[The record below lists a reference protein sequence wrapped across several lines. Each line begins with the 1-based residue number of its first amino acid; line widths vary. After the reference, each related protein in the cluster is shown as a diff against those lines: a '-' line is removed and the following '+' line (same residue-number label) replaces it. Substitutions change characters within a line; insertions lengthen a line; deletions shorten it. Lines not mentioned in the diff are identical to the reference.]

1 VSKTDY
7 ILLGMDNEHD
17 VLLFRHSAHEASVVA
32 NIMWL
37 CTEEQIHGYFDEGG
51 IYADR
56 AICPLPSLL
65 FLSDQLNGQPTFELL
80 QWLTQHHAIRSV
92 PVILTTAAFNP
103 EICTQAKTLGALEC
117 FGKPLTSA
125 DWAKL
130 NTILKR
136 M

>member
-1 VSKTDY
+1 VSKTEY
-7 ILLGMDNEHD
+7 ILLGMDNEDD
-17 VLLFRHSAHEASVVA
+17 VLLFRHSAHQASVLG

-37 CTEEQIHGYFDEGG
+37 CTEEQIRGYFDGIG

-65 FLSDQLNGQPTFELL
+65 FLSGQLNGQPTLELL
-80 QWLTQHHAIRSV
+80 QWLMQHHALRGV
-92 PVILTTAAFNP
+92 PVILTTAALDP
-103 EICTQAKTLGALEC
+103 GICTQAKTLGALEC
-117 FGKPLTSA
+117 FGKPLAQA

-130 NTILKR
+130 NTILKS